1 MTTRTFTVTEL
12 AELGIP
18 DEWTAEE
25 GQQAERLHEEQTDT
39 GRWVSAHWL
48 VFRAPDD
55 GRAWAVTYEQGLT
68 ELQDDTEPW
77 GYGRT
82 EVTATEVEER
92 QVTVTRWLP
101 VCGETGR

>member
-1 MTTRTFTVTEL
+1 MTTRTFTV
-12 AELGIP
+12 AELEAIGIP
-18 DEWTAEE
+18 HRRTAPPE
-25 GQQAERLHEEQTDT
+25 GRAERLHEEQTDT